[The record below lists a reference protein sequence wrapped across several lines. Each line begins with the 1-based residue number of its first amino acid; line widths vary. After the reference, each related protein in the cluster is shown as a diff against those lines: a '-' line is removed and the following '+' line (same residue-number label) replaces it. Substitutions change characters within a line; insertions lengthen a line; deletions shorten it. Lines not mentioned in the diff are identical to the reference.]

1 MATIKNLQPL
11 SAEKLFD
18 VLKTEFADY
27 INGKLDSN
35 LSIEYAHVYDE
46 INVSFPEVIDRP
58 ALNITVTDVE
68 LTVTVLAIE
77 SDYNTDLL
85 EENMIVFLEEKAG

>member
-1 MATIKNLQPL
+1 MATIKNVQPL

-46 INVSFPEVIDRP
+46 INVLFPEVIEGP

-85 EENMIVFLEEKAG
+85 EENLIAFLEEKAG